1 MSKTYLEYKAE
12 IAELEKLA
20 EAAKQKEL
28 GSAKQKIFEIMS
40 QYGITPTDLTTV
52 SKVKASSK
60 SGPVAAKYR
69 DSQTGKEWTGRGRE
83 PEWIKGKNRDE
94 FMIKLFHRLVLCAR
108 TCCFQCGSGSVS
120 AFRRDSFFSCG
131 RRHDKMDHQHYL
143 MAASGKSGSSSRV
156 NFHGPVVSLLPSHV
170 PMKLIIS
177 GLCDRVPLTA
187 APPWYGWSLH
197 IKIPSVS

>member
-94 FMIKLFHRLVLCAR
+94 FLIK
-108 TCCFQCGSGSVS
+108 
-120 AFRRDSFFSCG
+120 
-131 RRHDKMDHQHYL
+131 
-143 MAASGKSGSSSRV
+143 
-156 NFHGPVVSLLPSHV
+156 
-170 PMKLIIS
+170 
-177 GLCDRVPLTA
+177 
-187 APPWYGWSLH
+187 
-197 IKIPSVS
+197 